1 VSAVPEPGDLD
12 SRAAIHDLVVGAY
25 REVVFDDLLA
35 PVFEDVAEVDWAVHL
50 PRLVDYWCRVLLG
63 TDGYDGQIL
72 GAHRQVH
79 EREALTLDLFD
90 RWYALWAATVDR
102 GWSGPVADAAKE
114 HAARI
119 GSVLA
124 RRVVG
129 CAWTPSVEISSIC

>member
-1 VSAVPEPGDLD
+1 MSAVPALGDLD
-12 SRAAIHDLVVGAY
+12 SRAAIHDLVVGFY

-50 PRLVDYWCRVLLG
+50 PKLVDYWCRVLLG
-63 TDGYDGQIL
+63 TDGYDGLIL

-79 EREALTLDLFD
+79 EREALTIDLFD
-90 RWYALWAATVDR
+90 RWYSLWTATVDR

-129 CAWTPSVEISSIC
+129 SAWTPGEQISSIH